1 MSIMRKNVFTLLPTT
16 DYKALGDIFSIT
28 TVETVQCLLLL
39 VPNLNIFS
47 SDGEACVAQ
56 NALRP
61 HDCYMYLGAALRS
74 AQAIG
79 MHEESARMPDKR
91 TRRRIWWAIYSLE
104 AYSLD

>member
-1 MSIMRKNVFTLLPTT
+1 MLTA
-16 DYKALGDIFSIT
+16 ALGDVFSVT

-39 VPNLNIFS
+39 VSAALHLTNLK
-47 SDGEACVAQ
+47 ATVAQ

-79 MHEESARMPDKR
+79 MHEESPRVRDQR
-91 TRRRIWWAIYSLE
+91 VRRRTWWAIYSLE
-104 AYSLD
+104 A